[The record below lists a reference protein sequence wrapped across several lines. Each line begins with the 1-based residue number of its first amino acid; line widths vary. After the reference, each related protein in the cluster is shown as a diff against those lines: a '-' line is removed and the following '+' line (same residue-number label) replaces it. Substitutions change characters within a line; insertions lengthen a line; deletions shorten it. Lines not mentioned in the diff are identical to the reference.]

1 MPEEPENKPEVRRPN
16 DEIIAAK
23 AFKGVLLCLGLGL
36 FCFVLGLFLMPPVGQ
51 PSEKGYYADC
61 YSKLIQLE
69 KKIYWLMKV
78 DKETE
83 KPENWSVC
91 DLIRND
97 LSQYDGENRRMEE
110 LNLSCPKDH
119 QTYLIFPVSAYI
131 GLYEESVQPPV
142 PVAMCRPNVHHMI
155 HAGWCG
161 WFKKFGVLVLY
172 SDGTVKSLTTKE
184 AEKLVAEQHPVPL
197 ELKSPEDERESE
209 QGDEEAQIELNR
221 LGTE

>member
-51 PSEKGYYADC
+51 PSEKGYYTDC
-61 YSKLIQLE
+61 SSKLIQLE
-69 KKIYWLMKV
+69 KQIYWLTKV
-78 DKETE
+78 DKERE

-91 DLIRND
+91 DLIRDD
-97 LSQYDGENRRMEE
+97 LSQWDGENRRMEE

-119 QTYLIFPVSAYI
+119 QAYLIFPVSADI

-142 PVAMCRPNVHHMI
+142 PIAMCRPGVHEKP
-155 HAGWCG
+155 GTP
-161 WFKKFGVLVLY
+161 VLF
-172 SDGTVKSLTTKE
+172 SDGTVKALSKKE
-184 AEKLVAEQHPVPL
+184 AEALMEGQSLRPVF
-197 ELKSPEDERESE
+197 EKRPEE
-209 QGDEEAQIELNR
+209 GK
-221 LGTE
+221 